1 MRPLSARNP
10 RVSRLSRLV
19 RRREERAEQRAFV
32 VEGPV
37 LVRAA
42 LDAGVPV
49 LDLFVDGG
57 AVDRP
62 AVRHLLRDVPEG
74 LDPWV
79 LPAGTLDRV
88 GDATTSQGVLA
99 TVERVDSPW
108 PSPDRTDL
116 VVVLA
121 ELADPGNVGT
131 LLRAAVAAGAG
142 TVVVAGGVDPTSPK
156 VVRSSAGAVFA
167 VDLVTATGA
176 VEAVSR
182 LDGLGYRTVGTTG
195 AGGEPY
201 DRVDLTG
208 PVAVVLGNEA
218 HGLAPEVVEV
228 LQRVVTVP
236 MAGPTESL
244 NVAMAGTLVVFEVLR
259 QRRLLG

>member
-1 MRPLSARNP
+1 M
-10 RVSRLSRLV
+10 
-19 RRREERAEQRAFV
+19 
-32 VEGPV
+32 
-37 LVRAA
+37 
-42 LDAGVPV
+42 
-49 LDLFVDGG
+49 
-57 AVDRP
+57 
-62 AVRHLLRDVPEG
+62 
-74 LDPWV
+74 
-79 LPAGTLDRV
+79 
-88 GDATTSQGVLA
+88 
-99 TVERVDSPW
+99 
-108 PSPDRTDL
+108 
-116 VVVLA
+116 
-121 ELADPGNVGT
+121 
-131 LLRAAVAAGAG
+131 
-142 TVVVAGGVDPTSPK
+142 AGGLDPTSPK

-182 LDGLGYRTVGTTG
+182 LDGLGYRTVGTTV

>member
-10 RVSRLSRLV
+10 RVTRLSRLV
-19 RRREERAEQRAFV
+19 RRREERAGERAFV

-42 LDAGVPV
+42 LDAGIPV
-49 LDLFVDGG
+49 EEVYLDEG
-57 AVDRP
+57 ALDRP
-62 AVRHLLRDVPEG
+62 AVAALVAGLPAG

-79 LPAGTLDRV
+79 LPAGTLDRL

-99 TVERVDSPW
+99 VAGRRDRPW

-131 LLRAAVAAGAG
+131 LLRAAAAAGAG
-142 TVVVAGGVDPTSPK
+142 AVVVAGGVDPTAPK
-156 VVRSSAGAVFA
+156 VVRASAGALFTVDVVTVGDPVDA
-167 VDLVTATGA
+167 VT
-176 VEAVSR
+176 R
-182 LDGLGYRTVGTTG
+182 LRDLGYRTVGTTVV
-195 AGGEPY
+195 GGEPY

-218 HGLAPEVVEV
+218 HGLAAEVVTA
-228 LQRVVTVP
+228 LDQVVTVP
-236 MAGPTESL
+236 MVGPTESL
-244 NVAMAGTLVVFEVLR
+244 NVAMAGTVLVFEVLR
-259 QRRLLG
+259 QRRSVR